1 MNFPDFCLAGT
12 GPLKRRSTRCHH
24 SSHRGADSS
33 LQTQCRSQRRYLRTS
48 TDRQLHLALSM
59 STFVIS
65 ANVNRVPKSF
75 NKYCELLEGPGTPW
89 TIEVRSVIDADVY
102 RLYQMLTTPEYLE
115 AWISLPG
122 DGAHSSHVVGW
133 KETNGFRLDHYRHGT
148 RDMIIQAGY
157 YTSRRHKLVLSWKVT
172 GEFRP
177 PESVVFIRLCG
188 NFSTTVM
195 ELYHSGCS
203 HPAYHSWQRQMWESS
218 ICRLAGLCRGTNIPS
233 NDLLERKR

>member
-1 MNFPDFCLAGT
+1 M
-12 GPLKRRSTRCHH
+12 RCYHP
-24 SSHRGADSS
+24 SHKSADSS
-33 LQTQCRSQRRYLRTS
+33 LQTRCQSQRGRLHTRA
-48 TDRQLHLALSM
+48 DRQLHLALSM
-59 STFVIS
+59 STFVTS
-65 ANVNRVPKSF
+65 ANADRVPKSF
-75 NKYCELLEGPGTPW
+75 NKYCESLEGPGTPW
-89 TIEVRSVIDADVY
+89 TIEVRSAIEADVY

-122 DGAHSSHVVGW
+122 DGARSSHVVGW

-148 RDMIIQAGY
+148 RDMIIQGEY
-157 YTSRRHKLVLSWKVT
+157 YTCRRHKLVFTWKVT

-188 NFSTTVM
+188 NFSTTIM

-218 ICRLAGLCRGTNIPS
+218 ICRLAGLCRGTNVHV
-233 NDLLERKR
+233 DELLKTER